1 MAREYKPLGDRIV
14 IKPVKPDE
22 VSTGGIVLPDTVQE
36 RPQEGEVIAVGP
48 GRVSDDG
55 KRIELEVKVGDIVIY
70 SKYAGTELEDEG
82 VEYLVVRESDLLVK
96 VS

>member
-1 MAREYKPLGDRIV
+1 MRQGVLARAASRCAVGEG
-14 IKPVKPDE
+14 E
-22 VSTGGIVLPDTVQE
+22 G
-36 RPQEGEVIAVGP
+36 EGEVVAGGP

-55 KRIELEVKVGDIVIY
+55 KRIEIEVKVGDIVIY

-82 VEYLVVRESDLLVK
+82 VEYLVLRESDLLVR